1 MHLRDLGAVFKDAVI
16 GWWDD
21 NVPRLGASLSYYTL
35 FAVAPILVVAIAIA
49 GLAFGADAVRGE
61 IVGQVEGLVGLEG
74 AKAVQAM
81 LEGAARSSS
90 SIPATIIGIITFVLG
105 ATGAFLELQTDLDTI
120 WRVKPKQSESFIKA
134 LVKQRLISFGLVLGL

>member
-49 GLAFGADAVRGE
+49 GLAFGHDAVRGQ
-61 IVGQVEGLVGLEG
+61 IVGQIEGLVGHDTAL
-74 AKAVQAM
+74 AVQTM
-81 LEGAARSSS
+81 LENASKPAS
-90 SIPATIIGIITFVLG
+90 SILATVIGVITFFLG
-105 ATGAFLELQTDLDTI
+105 ATG
-120 WRVKPKQSESFIKA
+120 
-134 LVKQRLISFGLVLGL
+134 